1 MLCWGIF
8 EILIN
13 KSVDKTKDMPFY
25 GIALYAMLILQH
37 FEWTFRVTVTM
48 WIVLN
53 PFQPLLIGWMLFCHT
68 LVIIKYFS
76 PRFSSYYILL
86 KIWISY
92 SISKIQ
98 FRNPMMLERIRN
110 VCNVVKTKG
119 ATLLVTNELRKVD
132 VVT

>member
-25 GIALYAMLILQH
+25 GIALYAILILRH

-53 PFQPLLIGWMLFCHT
+53 PFQPLLICWMLFCHT
-68 LVIIKYFS
+68 WVIIEYFS
-76 PRFSSYYILL
+76 PRYFILL
-86 KIWISY
+86 KICISY

-98 FRNPMMLERIRN
+98 FRNSLILERKRN

>member
-13 KSVDKTKDMPFY
+13 ISVDKTKDMPFY
-25 GIALYAMLILQH
+25 GIALYAMLILRY

-53 PFQPLLIGWMLFCHT
+53 PFQPLLIGWILFCHT

-76 PRFSSYYILL
+76 PRYFILL
-86 KIWISY
+86 KICISY
-92 SISKIQ
+92 SLSKIQ
-98 FRNPMMLERIRN
+98 FRNPMMLERKRN